1 MLYIFCFR
9 EIKAK
14 FTSIRQITMA
24 GYTISNQQGLH
35 FLTFT
40 VVGWV
45 DVFTRKSYR
54 DVILDS
60 FRYCQKERG
69 LLIYGYVIM
78 SNHLHLIVRTEKED
92 LSNVIR
98 DFKKFTAKTIL
109 KLIQDKSKG
118 ESRLEW
124 LLNVFAYHGKYN
136 TNNRTYQFWIQ
147 NNRPIEL
154 VSNSWIRQKL
164 QYIHDNPVKAG
175 WVSVPEHYLYS
186 SASNYATGKKLL
198 EVIVMDSI
206 WSDVGLIN

>member
-98 DFKKFTAKTIL
+98 DF
-109 KLIQDKSKG
+109 
-118 ESRLEW
+118 
-124 LLNVFAYHGKYN
+124 
-136 TNNRTYQFWIQ
+136 
-147 NNRPIEL
+147 
-154 VSNSWIRQKL
+154 
-164 QYIHDNPVKAG
+164 
-175 WVSVPEHYLYS
+175 
-186 SASNYATGKKLL
+186 
-198 EVIVMDSI
+198 
-206 WSDVGLIN
+206 

>member
-124 LLNVFAYHGKYN
+124 LLNVFAYPRCFKSRRKPCDRCLKFP
-136 TNNRTYQFWIQ
+136 T
-147 NNRPIEL
+147 
-154 VSNSWIRQKL
+154 SNPYFTRL
-164 QYIHDNPVKAG
+164 
-175 WVSVPEHYLYS
+175 
-186 SASNYATGKKLL
+186 
-198 EVIVMDSI
+198 
-206 WSDVGLIN
+206 